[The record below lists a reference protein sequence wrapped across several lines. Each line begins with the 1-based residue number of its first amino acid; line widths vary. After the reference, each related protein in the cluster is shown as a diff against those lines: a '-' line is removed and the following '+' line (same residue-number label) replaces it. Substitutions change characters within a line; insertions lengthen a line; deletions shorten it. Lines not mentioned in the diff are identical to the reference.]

1 MKALVSLVL
10 LLRGENRCGLMDRIG
25 YRVND
30 TVGKTAFS
38 LPPCRQQD
46 GEEV

>member
-1 MKALVSLVL
+1 MKALVSFVL
-10 LLRGENRCGLMDRIG
+10 FLREVNRCCLMDRIG

-30 TVGKTAFS
+30 TVGKTAFP

-46 GEEV
+46 GEEI